1 MRVNSVLGLILCIKF
16 LYIGIVSELLVWVD
30 YPYVQN
36 ISDYRLPLHIA
47 FWKINLR
54 QSKAFVLKVIFLV
67 VTWTWSVCIHLS
79 KLKK

>member
-54 QSKAFVLKVIFLV
+54 QSKAFVAKSNLSCSDLDLV
-67 VTWTWSVCIHLS
+67 CLHPF
-79 KLKK
+79 K